1 MTFFIASPRSPGGL
15 AVPHP
20 AEHAS
25 ALAQASL
32 IVRVLSPDGPAGQL
46 EEYVLQGRPAQVHT
60 VDLHPVLAVGEAGD
74 QARDERLPAVG
85 LQDQLAFRPL
95 ARLPALRPPAA
106 AGNPRCGAESGDR
119 APGWVRPGRALWD
132 GAAGR
137 GRFPG
142 AA

>member
-46 EEYVLQGRPAQVHT
+46 EEYVLQGRPAQVT
-60 VDLHPVLAVGEAGD
+60 AGDLHPMLAVGEAGD
-74 QARDERLPAVG
+74 QARDERLPTVG

-95 ARLPALRPPAA
+95 ARLQTVLLAQDLA
-106 AGNPRCGAESGDR
+106 
-119 APGWVRPGRALWD
+119 GRA
-132 GAAGR
+132 GVR
-137 GRFPG
+137 GPQRDDVP
-142 AA
+142 A